1 MQRRSP
7 GWNGW
12 APLVRLVPTGPLP
25 YVAADRNRG
34 SAGGPLRR
42 DHADEGDL
50 ELCSQGVR
58 QPMYLR

>member
-1 MQRRSP
+1 M
-7 GWNGW
+7 
-12 APLVRLVPTGPLP
+12 RLVPPGPLP

-34 SAGGPLRR
+34 SAGGLLRR

-50 ELCSQGVR
+50 RPCSQGVR